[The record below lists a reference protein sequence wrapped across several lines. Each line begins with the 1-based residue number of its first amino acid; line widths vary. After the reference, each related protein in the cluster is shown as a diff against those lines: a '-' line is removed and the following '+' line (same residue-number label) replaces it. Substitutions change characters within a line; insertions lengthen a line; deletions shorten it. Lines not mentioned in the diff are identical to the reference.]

1 MHKPL
6 KDIRVLDLSQA
17 WAGPYAS
24 MMLADI
30 GAEVIKIEPPVT
42 GDHVRSWVTKDTNG
56 HSPHLLAVNRNKKSI
71 ILDLKNETG
80 KRLFFEMVE
89 KSDVVI
95 ENFRPGVMKKL
106 GIDYDEVRK
115 RNPEIIF
122 CSVSGFGQTGPYRDI
137 AAYDLIIQGEGG
149 AMSVTGE
156 RGGRPLKPGVPQADV
171 FGAMVASFSIMSAIM
186 TKQQTGKGAYLD
198 IAMMDAQITLMG
210 YYLANYAISGNVG
223 KPMGTAHSL
232 MVPYQSFPAK
242 DIEIN
247 VAVLNDRAW
256 RHFCEVI
263 GKIEWVDD
271 PRFITG
277 GDRVENRDVLVP
289 LIEEITMTQ
298 DANYWI
304 QKFSEKGIP
313 VGAINPTD
321 RLYAHPQAIHRNML
335 RKVEHPEIGEILLP
349 GIPWKLPGIDDE
361 EIMSPPLHGQHTKD
375 VLMEVLN
382 LSEEQIRNLEENKVI
397 TPVEKGQSPVAK
409 ES

>member
-6 KDIRVLDLSQA
+6 SGIRILDLSQA
-17 WAGPYAS
+17 WAGPFAS
-24 MMLADI
+24 MLLADI

-42 GDHVRSWVTKDTNG
+42 GDHVRNWVTKETNG
-56 HSPHLLAVNRNKKSI
+56 HSPHLLAVNRNKKSL

-80 KRLFFEMVE
+80 KQLFFEMAE
-89 KSDVVI
+89 KSDVI
-95 ENFRPGVMKKL
+95 LENFRPGIMKKL

-122 CSVSGFGQTGPYRDI
+122 CSVSGFGQTGPYKDI

-171 FGAMVASFSIMSAIM
+171 FGAMVASNCIMAAIM
-186 TKQQTGKGAYLD
+186 TKQQTGKGSYLD
-198 IAMMDAQITLMG
+198 IAMMDTQIALMG
-210 YYLANYAISGNVG
+210 YYLANYVISGKIG

-242 DIEIN
+242 DIDIN
-247 VAVLNDRAW
+247 IAVLNDRAW
-256 RHFCEVI
+256 KHFCEVI
-263 GKIEWVDD
+263 GKLEWIDD

-277 GDRVENRDVLVP
+277 ENRVENRDFLVP
-289 LIEEITMTQ
+289 LIEEITMTRE
-298 DANYWI
+298 ANYWI

-321 RLYAHPQAIHRNML
+321 RLFSHPQVAHRNML
-335 RKVEHPEIGEILLP
+335 RKVQHPEIGEIVLP

-361 EIMSPPLHGQHTKD
+361 EILAPPLHGQHTTE
-375 VLMEVLN
+375 VLKKVLN
-382 LSEEQIRNLEENKVI
+382 LSEEQIKKLEDEQVI
-397 TPVEKGQSPVAK
+397 TPAARGKTPVAK
-409 ES
+409 EK